1 MREIGEIELA
11 IQGGTEKIESLG
23 NARSVS
29 SPTPVLTSTHNRRG
43 GRSRR
48 VHA

>member
-23 NARSVS
+23 NARSS
-29 SPTPVLTSTHNRRG
+29 GFLIQVLTRTDNRRG